1 LVTDVD
7 YSTKSVL
14 LIDSSGNLRATVK
27 SMLQEMG
34 FSSITTT
41 SISPQVLEVVT
52 SFDFDIILIGHN
64 VQDSYSGLQ
73 LLEEARFK
81 GLIKQTCAWVLMTSD
96 ASQQSVLF
104 AIEVQPDELLT
115 KPFTLETLSRRIRQ
129 LCVRRAALEPIQRAI
144 ERKAMNRAV
153 ALCDSLLKPSDACY
167 SKAQMIKGRLL
178 LGQSKYL
185 DAKGVFE
192 TLYWADKAQL
202 SGYYLAECHYHL
214 AEFEPAQQLLQALLS
229 EHPLLILAYDLQGR
243 VFEAAGDLVSS
254 QQTLQMAVEYSPLS
268 IPRQMEL
275 GRLSVRTQKL
285 LQAEKAYRRCIHLG
299 ERSCLD
305 SAAPY
310 LKLANVQRLQIEEGG
325 DLQRQDAVAQIEAL
339 LELAGQRF
347 QRDQDVRIQTQL
359 MRAKVQETLGDADE
373 AQRCYERALQ
383 YAELRDVE
391 IDLDQMRAEILDEL
405 VPLVPS
411 GAPAVPAEEAPNA
424 LAAPAEEGPKLDP
437 VMSAKVNR
445 IGVRNY
451 LADKQGQ
458 AIRYLVLAFE
468 YDPKNARA
476 LLNLSQLFLEAARDT
491 PSRRE
496 ERLKMYQR
504 YIRLAERLLVVAGE
518 RATGEPVTEEQ
529 SRLLLLQGC
538 AEQVLDQLPQGALAP
553 LLK

>member
-1 LVTDVD
+1 MVARVD
-7 YSTKSVL
+7 YSNKSVL

-27 SMLQEMG
+27 SMLQGMG

-41 SISPQVLEVVT
+41 SISSQVLDIVV
-52 SFDFDIILIGHN
+52 SGDFDLILIGHN
-64 VQDSYSGLQ
+64 IHDAYTGLQ
-73 LLEEARFK
+73 LLEEARHK
-81 GLIKQTCAWVLMTSD
+81 GLIKPTCGWVLMTSD

-115 KPFTLETLSRRIRQ
+115 KPFTLDILSRRIQQ

-144 ERKAMNRAV
+144 ERKAINRAV

-178 LGQSKYL
+178 LDQSKYL
-185 DAKGVFE
+185 DAKAVFE

-202 SGYYLAECHYHL
+202 PGYYLAECHYQL
-214 AEFEPAQQLLQALLS
+214 AEFEPAQQLLQALLT

-243 VFEAAGDLVSS
+243 VYEAAGDLVSS
-254 QQTLQMAVEYSPLS
+254 QKALQLAVEYSPLS

-275 GRLSVRTQKL
+275 GRLSVRTREL

-299 ERSCLD
+299 ENSCLD

-310 LKLANVQRLQIEEGG
+310 LKLANVQRLQIEQGG
-325 DLQRQDAVAQIEAL
+325 DVQRQDAMAQIEAL
-339 LELAGQRF
+339 LDLASHRF

-373 AQRCYERALQ
+373 AQRSYERALQ
-383 YAELRDVE
+383 YARLRDVE
-391 IDLDQMRAEILDEL
+391 IDLDRMRAEILDER
-405 VPLVPS
+405 VPLVPT
-411 GAPAVPAEEAPNA
+411 AALVVPAGDVANA
-424 LAAPAEEGPKLDP
+424 LAAPAKDAPKLDP

-451 LADKQGQ
+451 LADKQSQ
-458 AIRYLVLAFE
+458 AIRYFALAFE
-468 YDPKNARA
+468 YDPKNVRA
-476 LLNLSQLFLEAARDT
+476 LLNLAQLFLEAARDT
-491 PSRRE
+491 PSRSE
-496 ERLKMYQR
+496 ERLRMYRR
-504 YIRLAERLLVVAGE
+504 YIRLAERL
-518 RATGEPVTEEQ
+518 PVIADEK
-529 SRLLLLQGC
+529 SRLVLLQAC
-538 AEQVLDQLPQGALAP
+538 AKQALDQLPQGSLAP